1 MSDEEY
7 EFTLTDREA
16 KIQSINEQYDLEHNA
31 YISFS
36 GGKDSV
42 VLSRLVDIALPNN
55 KIPRVYFNTGIEYK
69 MMLDFV
75 KSLASKDDR
84 FIIINSGV
92 NIKKMLNENGYPF
105 KSKQHS
111 HNLSI
116 YQSQKDKIVDCDDN
130 KKIIENSEIKT
141 RIVKRF
147 WEEPYEE
154 KYVDYHIPLTLVR
167 YLGVEETS
175 TKFRC
180 PDNLRFQFNKNY
192 NLKVSDK
199 CCYKLKK
206 EIAAKYQKESGKTIT
221 LTGMRKEEGGQRAS
235 IGCIVTDKDNN
246 LVKFH
251 PLLVVNEEWENQ
263 LIERE
268 RERICELY
276 KEPYSFQRTGCVA
289 CPYALGLQEELERL
303 YKYLPN
309 EYYKA
314 ITIWKPV
321 YDEYIRLGYRLKYYP
336 HERGIQLT
344 IDDFIEKE

>member
-1 MSDEEY
+1 MTDEEY
-7 EFTLTDREA
+7 EFVLEDRKA
-16 KIQSINEQYDLEHNA
+16 KIQSINKQYDLEHNA

-92 NIKKMLNENGYPF
+92 NIRKMLNENGYPF

-111 HNLSI
+111 HNLAI
-116 YQSQKDKIVDCDDN
+116 YQNQANIIDCDNNDIIRQQGEE
-130 KKIIENSEIKT
+130 KIKIIEEYGQKQEIKY
-141 RIVKRF
+141 I
-147 WEEPYEE
+147 
-154 KYVDYHIPLTLVR
+154 DYHIPLTLVR
-167 YLGVEETS
+167 YLGVEETT

-180 PDNLRFQFNKNY
+180 PTKLRYQFTKKF
-192 NLKVSDK
+192 NLKCSDL
-199 CCYKLKK
+199 CCYKMKK
-206 EIAAKYQKESGKTIT
+206 EVAHKYQNESGRTIA

-268 RERICELY
+268 REREFASYTKSLTTF
-276 KEPYSFQRTGCVA
+276 KEPDV
-289 CPYALGLQEELERL
+289 LHVLML
-303 YKYLPN
+303 
-309 EYYKA
+309 
-314 ITIWKPV
+314 
-321 YDEYIRLGYRLKYYP
+321 
-336 HERGIQLT
+336 
-344 IDDFIEKE
+344 